1 MGYSWRSQA
10 DYVLM
15 KNNLKQARQDAGL
28 TLQSLGDACGLSKS
42 HLHDLEKETGS
53 APTLPTAYAIACVLG
68 KSVYDIWPDETQVV
82 EETIVV
88 RRVVGA

>member
-1 MGYSWRSQA
+1 
-10 DYVLM
+10 M

-53 APTLPTAYAIACVLG
+53 APKLPTAYAIACVLG
-68 KSVYDIWPDETQVV
+68 KSVYDIWPDETKVV
-82 EETIVV
+82 EKTIVV